1 MDPLLIHLR
10 SPVPPLGNERK
21 THIAMNKILFI
32 LAGSMLL
39 LTPPPGEAQAPAP
52 AEPKELAALRDRYQT
67 DVQFALKPVQSRY
80 AVQLQA
86 LVKTLT
92 QKGDLIGALAVL
104 EELKKQDPQAAAAVA
119 PGAASV
125 LATPGASPFSGTNWQ
140 NMVDN
145 ALSKQEFKVGG
156 AFLDEYKGVKKSGR
170 WKTTEDRRTVVVN
183 RTDGTVLHY
192 KMADDGNSCLCQEVN
207 VTYLLTK

>member
-1 MDPLLIHLR
+1 MHKSLLVCVG
-10 SPVPPLGNERK
+10 S
-21 THIAMNKILFI
+21 LFLFQLI
-32 LAGSMLL
+32 PA
-39 LTPPPGEAQAPAP
+39 PGEAQPP
-52 AEPKELAALRDRYQT
+52 SPEESKELAALRDRYQA

-92 QKGDLIGALAVL
+92 QKGDLAGALAVM
-104 EELKKQDPQAAAAVA
+104 EELKKQDPQAATTAAPTA
-119 PGAASV
+119 
-125 LATPGASPFSGTNWQ
+125 PGASPFSGTNWQ

-183 RTDGTVLHY
+183 RTDGAVLHY

-207 VTYLLTK
+207 VTYMLTK